1 MMGCCFSSQQEGP
14 TSKTRLLQDQ
24 SDHHGDREPPSSARQ
39 KYGDKNSHTVEFTT
53 SVDVLR
59 PADMKTVALS
69 KLDKTFQ
76 DQAKLYDDLL
86 VCFQT
91 LKQDMEKFKGYFA
104 AETEGISELHKCV
117 VILVERCGEAELVVD
132 RKLKNC
138 IQIEYKSEEILRTCT
153 VDYQQVIPVLDLFNA
168 INKLIKKILDRAP
181 QVRSTIECLLSD
193 AHEMK
198 KDIMKSDLNSAEGP
212 AAMKACIANIS
223 KLDVLRKDVDTIMK
237 HTDRMFK
244 DVLQSSKGFFKD
256 EQEE

>member
-1 MMGCCFSSQQEGP
+1 MGCCFSSQQDGP

-24 SDHHGDREPPSSARQ
+24 SDHHADSGPPSSARQ
-39 KYGDKNSHTVEFTT
+39 KYGGQTSQTVEFMS

-76 DQAKLYDDLL
+76 EIQ
-86 VCFQT
+86 
-91 LKQDMEKFKGYFA
+91 GPNWHSS
-104 AETEGISELHKCV
+104 EGISELDKCI

-138 IQIEYKSEEILRTCT
+138 IQIDYKSEEILRTCT
-153 VDYQQVIPVLDLFNA
+153 VDYQQVIPVLDLFNE

-198 KDIMKSDLNSAEGP
+198 KDIMKSDLDSADGP

-223 KLDVLRKDVDTIMK
+223 KLDVLRKDVDTITK
-237 HTDRMFK
+237 HTERMFK
-244 DVLQSSKGFFKD
+244 DVLQSSQGFFKEVGEDKD
-256 EQEE
+256 E